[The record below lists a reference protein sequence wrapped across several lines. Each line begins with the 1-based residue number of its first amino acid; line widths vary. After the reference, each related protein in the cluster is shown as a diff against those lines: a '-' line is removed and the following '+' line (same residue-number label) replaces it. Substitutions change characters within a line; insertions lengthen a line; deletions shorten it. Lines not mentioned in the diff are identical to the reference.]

1 MKYFK
6 YLILTT
12 ITIIIGVNLSCE
24 RDDICPES
32 TITTPKL
39 IIDAYDTLNP
49 DNKKNVS
56 GLLIVGVDND
66 EALPGYTITSTS
78 SIKLPLRSDANV
90 TQYILIKEATIND
103 NGTPND
109 TSDDTIDGNY
119 DTITINYL
127 REEVYVS
134 RACGYKTIF
143 NNVNLTIE
151 TDSDNWIK
159 SRIPLIEDNIVDNET
174 ETHFNIF
181 H

>member
-32 TITTPKL
+32 TPTTPRL
-39 IIDAYDTLNP
+39 VIDAYDV
-49 DNKKNVS
+49 DNVDDKKNVP
-56 GLLIVGVDND
+56 GLLIIGVDND
-66 EALPGYTITSTS
+66 NALPGYTITSTS
-78 SIKLPLRSDANV
+78 SIKLPLRTDANF
-90 TQYILIKEATIND
+90 TQYILIKDATIND

-109 TSDDTIDGNY
+109 TSDDTIEGNY

-143 NNVNLTIE
+143 NNINLTVE
-151 TDSDNWIK
+151 TDTDNWIK
-159 SRIPLIEDNIVDNET
+159 SRIPLIEDNIIDNEA